1 MPTPRYDSYI
11 ICTSPRSG
19 STLLCKLLAETG
31 KSGNP
36 NSHFHNPSLASWL
49 ETYGFHNSDFSTEQ
63 DALGAIFDAALARG
77 TADTGIFGLRM
88 QRASFDF
95 FMQQTAVLFPG
106 LQSDAERI
114 QAAFGHTLL
123 IYLTRP
129 NKLDQAISRVKATQT
144 GLWHVAA
151 DGSELERESEPKEPH
166 YDADAISY
174 HLAELSEL
182 DDAWR
187 AWFERERLKPLVIS
201 YDELSNNPRMT
212 LGVIL
217 NELGLEYN
225 TPQSTISP
233 TKKLADE
240 VSRIWAERFLAD
252 RSGV

>member
-1 MPTPRYDSYI
+1 MPTPPYDSYI

-49 ETYGFHNSDFSTEQ
+49 ETYGFHNSEFSTEQ
-63 DALGAIFDAALARG
+63 DALSAIFDAARTRG
-77 TADTGIFGLRM
+77 TANTGIFGLRM
-88 QRASFDF
+88 QRTSFDF
-95 FMQQTAVLFPG
+95 FMQQTAALFPG
-106 LQSDAERI
+106 LQGDAERI

-144 GLWHVAA
+144 GLWHMAA
-151 DGSELERESEPKEPH
+151 DGSELERQSEPKKPH
-166 YDADAISY
+166 YDADAISH

-182 DDAWR
+182 DDAWKT
-187 AWFERERLKPLVIS
+187 WFKRERLKPLIIS
-201 YDELSNNPRMT
+201 YDDLSSNPRKT

-217 NELGLEYN
+217 NALGLKN
-225 TPQSTISP
+225 STAQSLIPP

-240 VSRIWAERFLAD
+240 VNRIWADRFLAE
-252 RSGV
+252 RSGG